1 MPAGLIHYEDS
12 VGVVGNM
19 ARDLG
24 QMLGHSV
31 GIAPWHDE
39 SSGLAML
46 GTDRA
51 EDIGRAG
58 ALVVWCRWPGAT
70 FCPAAGNLVF
80 LPDTRLILEPDFD
93 HSASGSALGDFCQC
107 GGEVF
112 LNVSATSASCA

>member
-1 MPAGLIHYEDS
+1 MPACLIHYEDS

-24 QMLGHSV
+24 QVLGHGV
-31 GIAPWHDE
+31 GVAPWHDE
-39 SSGLAML
+39 SSRLAML

-51 EDIGRAG
+51 KDVSRTG
-58 ALVVWCRWPGAT
+58 ALVMWCGRPGAT
-70 FCPAAGNLVF
+70 FCPAAGDFVF
-80 LPDTRLILEPDFD
+80 LPDTRLILEPNFD

-112 LNVSATSASCA
+112 F